1 MIVQCSQLAD
11 LGLNLAGKVRL
22 VGLGAL
28 LAEPVFVV
36 DAAAGADL
44 ARAGVTQATDD
55 QEVCLSLKPGREGIS
70 HDKRVLEELD
80 LLFGEG
86 RRLAEVVAV
95 LRQAAGVA
103 LERNDDLFGF
113 SGLVIFQ
120 RFRLFNFFHLSE
132 LSFVIVYI
140 VRLRTSKQYSPFLTK
155 KLGRFRLKTN
165 VCILKTS

>member
-55 QEVCLSLKPGREGIS
+55 QEVCL
-70 HDKRVLEELD
+70 
-80 LLFGEG
+80 
-86 RRLAEVVAV
+86 
-95 LRQAAGVA
+95 
-103 LERNDDLFGF
+103 
-113 SGLVIFQ
+113 
-120 RFRLFNFFHLSE
+120 
-132 LSFVIVYI
+132 
-140 VRLRTSKQYSPFLTK
+140 
-155 KLGRFRLKTN
+155 
-165 VCILKTS
+165 